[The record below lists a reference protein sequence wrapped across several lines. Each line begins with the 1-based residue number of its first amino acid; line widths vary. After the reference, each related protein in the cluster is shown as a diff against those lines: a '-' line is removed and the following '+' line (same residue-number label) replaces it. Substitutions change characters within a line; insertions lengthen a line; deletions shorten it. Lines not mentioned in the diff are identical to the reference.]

1 MYKIVYLPTARKELE
16 EIVLYIAKEL
26 CAPEAAMALVD
37 EIDRA
42 VQNLMEMPYR
52 HTIYPS
58 LYALKNEVRFFPLQ
72 NYNVFYVV
80 DETRQTV
87 EIRRILYQRRKM
99 TTLK

>member
-58 LYALKNEVRFFPLQ
+58 LYALKNEVRFFPIQ
-72 NYNVFYVV
+72 NYNIFYVV
-80 DETRQTV
+80 DEPQKTV
-87 EIRRILYQRRKM
+87 EIRRILYQRRKV
-99 TTLK
+99 TAL